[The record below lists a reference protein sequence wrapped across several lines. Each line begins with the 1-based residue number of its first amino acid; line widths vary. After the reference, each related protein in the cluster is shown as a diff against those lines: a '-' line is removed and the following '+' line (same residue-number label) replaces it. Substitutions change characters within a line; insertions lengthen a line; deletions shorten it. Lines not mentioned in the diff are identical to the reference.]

1 MMYTWSTV
9 TLWNEFANFPRIN
22 FRYLF
27 VNLERSLHERFIID
41 SFLFR
46 KITIGNLCQI
56 DFDPRC
62 KFQRTKE
69 KLLKLINV
77 GNTSSQILSRIYF
90 TLYPFVEFPSNIH
103 TLHTD
108 LIRIQ
113 KDLKSKINFE
123 FDEPRKA
130 IERIP
135 INYNTNLQI
144 L

>member
-1 MMYTWSTV
+1 M

-69 KLLKLINV
+69 KLLKLTNCWQHEFA
-77 GNTSSQILSRIYF
+77 NSF
-90 TLYPFVEFPSNIH
+90 TDIFHSLFICRVSIEHTHVTYGFNSNPKSNIN
-103 TLHTD
+103 L
-108 LIRIQ
+108 
-113 KDLKSKINFE
+113 E